1 MQDGLTAVNDVAT
14 VKFGIGGLKYACEV
28 LGYLPLQKEEGRR
41 GEERRGEERRGE
53 ERRGEE
59 RRGEERRGE
68 ERRGEER
75 RGEGRRGEER
85 RGEERRGDL
94 NEERYHGG
102 EPRVPIPKATEGQRK
117 EIKEVLDQF
126 KRNQQK

>member
-28 LGYLPLQKEEGRR
+28 LGYLPLQKEE
-41 GEERRGEERRGE
+41 E
-53 ERRGEE
+53 
-59 RRGEERRGE
+59 
-68 ERRGEER
+68 
-75 RGEGRRGEER
+75 RRGEER

-126 KRNQQK
+126 QRNQQK